1 MDTTYLLAQRAT
13 RDLPCPKGNR
23 SLPEA
28 RPRANLEKRM
38 KWYPLVA
45 RSLTV
50 PLTVALTVLLATL
63 IATQNAS
70 TQTFPTEDPV
80 IKAIW
85 EQGME
90 EGSQI
95 ERLAQVLLDSIGP
108 RLSGSPGQR
117 SAIDWA
123 VRMYEGWDVPV
134 RREQYGT
141 WRGWDRG
148 YTHIDLIEP
157 RQRTLNGTMLAWSPG
172 TEGPVEGDVIAMP
185 SFGSRGDFER
195 WLPGVAGRFV
205 AFSYAE
211 PTCRAPESWAALAT
225 PESVVRSQQRQQRI
239 SIEWAESIRNA
250 GGTARVIRMIEDAGA
265 AGVLTARW
273 SNGWGANKIFSA
285 STDRIP
291 SLHLSCEDYGLVH
304 RLASNDQGPRLRL
317 DAESEFLGDV
327 PVFNVVG
334 ELRGVE
340 LPDEYVLLTAHLDS
354 WDGASGATDNGTG
367 SAMMMEAMRILKE
380 VYPRPR
386 RTILVAHWGGEEQGL
401 IGSGAFAEDH
411 PEVVDGLQ
419 AAFNQDNGTW
429 RIDYIRMQGF
439 AEAGKSFGGWF
450 GKIPLEITQ
459 HIELAIPGE
468 PERGGSDHMSFIC
481 RGTAGFRLQS
491 HYPDYRQYTW
501 HTDIDTFD
509 KIVFDDLR
517 NNATLAAMLA
527 YLASEDPQRVSNVK
541 RTLPAG
547 QEWPTCGTP
556 RRSYGG

>member
-1 MDTTYLLAQRAT
+1 
-13 RDLPCPKGNR
+13 
-23 SLPEA
+23 
-28 RPRANLEKRM
+28 M
-38 KWYPLVA
+38 KWYHLVA

-50 PLTVALTVLLATL
+50 PLTVALATL

-90 EGSQI
+90 EESQI

-123 VRMYEGWDVPV
+123 VQMYEDWGVPV

-172 TEGPVEGDVIAMP
+172 TEGPIEGDVIAMP
-185 SFGSRGDFER
+185 SFGSRGDFDR

-205 AFSYAE
+205 ALSYAE

-225 PESVVRSQQRQQRI
+225 PESVVRNQQRQQRI
-239 SIEWAESIRNA
+239 RTEWAEGIRNA
-250 GGTARVIRMIEDAGA
+250 GGAFRVIRMIEDAGA

-334 ELRGVE
+334 ELRGLE

-439 AEAGKSFGGWF
+439 AEAGKSFGSWF

>member
-1 MDTTYLLAQRAT
+1 M
-13 RDLPCPKGNR
+13 
-23 SLPEA
+23 
-28 RPRANLEKRM
+28 
-38 KWYPLVA
+38 
-45 RSLTV
+45 
-50 PLTVALTVLLATL
+50 
-63 IATQNAS
+63 
-70 TQTFPTEDPV
+70 
-80 IKAIW
+80 
-85 EQGME
+85 
-90 EGSQI
+90 
-95 ERLAQVLLDSIGP
+95 
-108 RLSGSPGQR
+108 
-117 SAIDWA
+117 
-123 VRMYEGWDVPV
+123 
-134 RREQYGT
+134 
-141 WRGWDRG
+141 
-148 YTHIDLIEP
+148 
-157 RQRTLNGTMLAWSPG
+157 
-172 TEGPVEGDVIAMP
+172 
-185 SFGSRGDFER
+185 
-195 WLPGVAGRFV
+195 
-205 AFSYAE
+205 
-211 PTCRAPESWAALAT
+211 
-225 PESVVRSQQRQQRI
+225 
-239 SIEWAESIRNA
+239 
-250 GGTARVIRMIEDAGA
+250 
-265 AGVLTARW
+265 
-273 SNGWGANKIFSA
+273 
-285 STDRIP
+285 
-291 SLHLSCEDYGLVH
+291 
-304 RLASNDQGPRLRL
+304 
-317 DAESEFLGDV
+317 
-327 PVFNVVG
+327 VG
-334 ELRGVE
+334 ELRGLE

-439 AEAGKSFGGWF
+439 AEAGKSFGSWF

>member
-1 MDTTYLLAQRAT
+1 
-13 RDLPCPKGNR
+13 
-23 SLPEA
+23 
-28 RPRANLEKRM
+28 M
-38 KWYPLVA
+38 KWYHLVA

-50 PLTVALTVLLATL
+50 PLTVALATL

-90 EGSQI
+90 EESQI

-123 VRMYEGWDVPV
+123 VRMYEDWGVPV

-148 YTHIDLIEP
+148 YTHIDLIKP
-157 RQRTLNGTMLAWSPG
+157 RQRTLSGTMLAWSPG
-172 TEGPVEGDVIAMP
+172 TEGPIEGDVIAMP
-185 SFGSRGDFER
+185 SFGSRGDFDR
-195 WLPGVAGRFV
+195 WLPGVVGRFV
-205 AFSYAE
+205 ALSYAE

-225 PESVVRSQQRQQRI
+225 PESVVRNQQRQRRI
-239 SIEWAESIRNA
+239 RTEWAEGIRNA

-334 ELRGVE
+334 ELRGLE

-439 AEAGKSFGGWF
+439 AEAGKSFGSWF

>member
-1 MDTTYLLAQRAT
+1 
-13 RDLPCPKGNR
+13 
-23 SLPEA
+23 
-28 RPRANLEKRM
+28 M
-38 KWYPLVA
+38 KWYHLVA

-50 PLTVALTVLLATL
+50 PLTVALATL

-90 EGSQI
+90 EESQI

-123 VRMYEGWDVPV
+123 VQMYEDWGVPV

-172 TEGPVEGDVIAMP
+172 TEGPIEGDVIAMP
-185 SFGSRGDFER
+185 SFGSRGDFDR

-205 AFSYAE
+205 ALSYAE

-225 PESVVRSQQRQQRI
+225 PESVVRNQQRQQRI
-239 SIEWAESIRNA
+239 RTEWAEGIRNA
-250 GGTARVIRMIEDAGA
+250 GGAFRVIRMIEDAGA
-265 AGVLTARW
+265 AGVLTALW

-334 ELRGVE
+334 ELRGLE

-386 RTILVAHWGGEEQGL
+386 RTILVAH
-401 IGSGAFAEDH
+401 
-411 PEVVDGLQ
+411 
-419 AAFNQDNGTW
+419 
-429 RIDYIRMQGF
+429 
-439 AEAGKSFGGWF
+439 
-450 GKIPLEITQ
+450 
-459 HIELAIPGE
+459 
-468 PERGGSDHMSFIC
+468 
-481 RGTAGFRLQS
+481 
-491 HYPDYRQYTW
+491 
-501 HTDIDTFD
+501 
-509 KIVFDDLR
+509 
-517 NNATLAAMLA
+517 
-527 YLASEDPQRVSNVK
+527 
-541 RTLPAG
+541 
-547 QEWPTCGTP
+547 
-556 RRSYGG
+556 